1 MENNCFNADSSCD
14 ELRSLS
20 CNLTSP
26 ELRERKQTVLES
38 LKRQILEKKEM
49 PNGFSFRFPGNEV
62 VLDELTEFVK
72 TERECCPFFT
82 FELSVSGNK
91 SKIWLSLTGP
101 DGVKDF
107 ITGELG
113 L

>member
-1 MENNCFNADSSCD
+1 MKNDHSDMDSSCRESE
-14 ELRSLS
+14 ELV

-26 ELRERKQTVLES
+26 ELRKRKETVLEN

-49 PNGFSFRFPGNEV
+49 SNGFAFRFPGSDV
-62 VLDELTEFVK
+62 VMDELTAFIK
-72 TERECCPFFT
+72 TERECCRFFT
-82 FELSVSGNK
+82 FDLSVSGDK
-91 SKIWLSLTGP
+91 SKIWLSLTGAP
-101 DGVKDF
+101 GVKDF